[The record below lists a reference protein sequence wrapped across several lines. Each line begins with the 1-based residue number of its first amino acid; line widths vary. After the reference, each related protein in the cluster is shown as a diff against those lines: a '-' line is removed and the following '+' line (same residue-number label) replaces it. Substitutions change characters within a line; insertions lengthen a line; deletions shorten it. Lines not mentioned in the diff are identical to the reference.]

1 MFGEN
6 EIFELNQDCVNSD
19 HDGEKVI
26 LDISSGTYYKAN
38 ATASEILKILE
49 SPKSFNDIKNI
60 ISQRY
65 PSKDNSIAS
74 DLKNFLKQVLNQNYL
89 SKEYLL
95 SIKDKLLI
103 HIIVIKLFFSLNFQV
118 LIK

>member
-1 MFGEN
+1 MNTNNENKKTGMFGEN

-74 DLKNFLKQVLNQNYL
+74 DLKNFLEAGIK
-89 SKEYLL
+89 SK
-95 SIKDKLLI
+95 
-103 HIIVIKLFFSLNFQV
+103 IILVKKVTS
-118 LIK
+118 